1 MLASAEEIE
10 VKVEVKEDGEE
21 RSGRWRADEHD
32 RRGVD
37 LKPRSLSRLERRP
50 SFFLA
55 MYTLL

>member
-10 VKVEVKEDGEE
+10 VKVKVKEDGEE

-32 RRGVD
+32 RVD